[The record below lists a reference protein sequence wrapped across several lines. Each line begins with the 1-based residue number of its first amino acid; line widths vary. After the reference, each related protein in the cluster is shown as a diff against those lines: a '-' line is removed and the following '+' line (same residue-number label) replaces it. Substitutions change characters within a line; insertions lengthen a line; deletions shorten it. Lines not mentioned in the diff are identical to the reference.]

1 MNEQVKVLSERLQ
14 EGVKEIFNSQAYMDY
29 LKFQS
34 KFTKYSVN
42 NTILIRMQRPDASYV
57 AGFESWKKN
66 FNRHVV
72 KGAKSIKIF
81 APMKFKKEIK
91 TINEDGCETTKTVE
105 GLTFRVI
112 SVFDAADTEGEEL
125 PQLIKDIEC
134 DADFENFLEK
144 VKKISEF
151 PIQQMDLKDGL
162 DGYFDKK
169 QIVINEN
176 MSNGQKVAALFHE
189 LTHSILHKDAK
200 GDRREK
206 EVQAE
211 SVAYIVCNY
220 YGIETSENSFPY
232 IAEWSGSQ
240 DSESLIKSL
249 DVIQKTAADII
260 SKIDNM

>member
-1 MNEQVKVLSERLQ
+1 M
-14 EGVKEIFNSQAYMDY
+14 
-29 LKFQS
+29 
-34 KFTKYSVN
+34 
-42 NTILIRMQRPDASYV
+42 
-57 AGFESWKKN
+57 
-66 FNRHVV
+66 
-72 KGAKSIKIF
+72 
-81 APMKFKKEIK
+81 
-91 TINEDGCETTKTVE
+91 
-105 GLTFRVI
+105 
-112 SVFDAADTEGEEL
+112 
-125 PQLIKDIEC
+125 
-134 DADFENFLEK
+134 EK

-151 PIQQMDLKDGL
+151 PIQLTDLNDGL